1 MPLSVLLF
9 LYRHLLGSEV
19 GDLGDVI
26 RARKPKRL
34 PFVMSC
40 NEVRAVVV
48 NLANDKWLMA

>member
-34 PFVMSC
+34 PFVMSR